1 MYKKKKI
8 RIERKIKGEGREG
21 KKRITINDR
30 ERRKDRFKSI
40 NEEDNEKGRENIKS
54 NESEGKQ

>member
-8 RIERKIKGEGREG
+8 RIERKIKGEGKKG

-30 ERRKDRFKSI
+30 ERRKDQFKSI
-40 NEEDNEKGRENIKS
+40 NEEDNEKGRGNIKS
-54 NESEGKQ
+54 NESEGKK